1 MSTLIINVGST
12 SVKTQLFNNNL
23 QLKAELNADYGAKD
37 GLKIF
42 GTSLNDIPFSHQDET
57 VHDAHAT
64 LTFLLETWQH
74 WLNEHKIHLCG
85 IGHRVVHGG
94 AHFQTITPI
103 TQSVLDT
110 IETLDNYAPLHN
122 PLNRLGIE
130 MAGRFFANVTQY
142 AVFDTAFHRN
152 IPIYAGRYAIAE
164 TLSDHVDF
172 YRYGFHGISC
182 KHSVSAAAQLL
193 NQSPENLNL
202 IILHLGGGA
211 SATAVKH
218 GVSIDTSMGFSPTEG
233 LIMASRCGDID
244 PMIPLTL
251 AKEGKTFEEI
261 NQLLNKQSGLKG
273 ICGESDMRTILENA
287 NQGDVMC
294 ELALS
299 LFCYRIQ
306 KYIGSYFAVLNGKVD
321 ALIFTGGIGENAP
334 RIRQR
339 ILENL
344 DGLGFVLDT
353 NINKQKLQHH
363 IDASAKNSQSR
374 ILLIH
379 AQEEREIA
387 KQIHEFISN
396 ELT

>member
-1 MSTLIINVGST
+1 MLTLIINVGST
-12 SVKTQLFNNNL
+12 SVKTQLFDNAL

-37 GLKIF
+37 GLKIV
-42 GTSLNDIPFSHQDET
+42 GTSIDDMLFSHEDKT
-57 VHDAHAT
+57 VHHAHAT
-64 LTFLLETWQH
+64 LTFLFETWQH
-74 WLNEHKIHLCG
+74 WLNKHRMNLCS

-94 AHFQTITPI
+94 ANFFAITLITP
-103 TQSVLDT
+103 SVLNI
-110 IETLDNYAPLHN
+110 IETLDHYAPLHN

-130 MAGRFFANVTQY
+130 IAGHFFVNATQY
-142 AVFDTAFHRN
+142 AVFDTAFHRH
-152 IPIYAGRYAIAE
+152 IPAYAGRYAIAE
-164 TLSDHVDF
+164 KLSDNVDF

-193 NQSPENLNL
+193 NQTPENLNL

-211 SATAVKH
+211 SATVVKQ

-233 LIMASRCGDID
+233 LIMASRSGDID

-273 ICGESDMRTILENA
+273 ICGESDMRAILENA
-287 NQGDVMC
+287 DQGDVMC

-306 KYIGSYFAVLNGKVD
+306 KYIGAYFAALNGKVD

-344 DGLGFVLDT
+344 DGLGFLLDT
-353 NINKQKLQHH
+353 NVNEQPLQNN
-363 IDASAKNSQSR
+363 IDASTKNSPSR

-387 KQIHEFISN
+387 KQIHEFIAN
-396 ELT
+396 EIT